1 MIIFHAILFQTIDKF
16 APYLA
21 RKSPTCQR
29 SIPFLDNSVS
39 TRVRAVQASRPLKRG
54 CTGPASE
61 ISTPRSIC
69 EATTKMPTELVL
81 SFLLHDIVSL
91 RASLIEPFV
100 LGSLGLFVS
109 LTNGVMQDVG

>member
-1 MIIFHAILFQTIDKF
+1 
-16 APYLA
+16 
-21 RKSPTCQR
+21 
-29 SIPFLDNSVS
+29 
-39 TRVRAVQASRPLKRG
+39 
-54 CTGPASE
+54 
-61 ISTPRSIC
+61 
-69 EATTKMPTELVL
+69 MPTELVL